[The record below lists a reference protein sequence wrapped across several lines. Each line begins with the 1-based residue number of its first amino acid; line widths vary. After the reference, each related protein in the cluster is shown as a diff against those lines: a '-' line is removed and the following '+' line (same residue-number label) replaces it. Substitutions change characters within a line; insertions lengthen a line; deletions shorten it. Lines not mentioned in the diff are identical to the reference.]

1 MLAIAGTE
9 LRRFVRDRSNI
20 FFMLIFPMLLVFV
33 LGLQFGGGA
42 DQGRVVI
49 TGAGGELRQGLAEE
63 LERTG
68 TEVDGVAGAEEMRTE
83 VARERAEVGLYIDAE
98 AESDYASGQPGQIE
112 MIAASGAGAP
122 MVQQR
127 VLTAL
132 GTLTG
137 PRAEVAALTQAG
149 VPPQEADAA
158 LVGAREAVAPVS
170 LTVTD
175 AGGQTNVFAGLG
187 RFDLEAGSMLL
198 LFVFL
203 STLSSAVTL
212 IQSRRLGVQARVV
225 VSPVSAGAAIG
236 GQVLGRWVIAFV
248 QGGYIMVA
256 SMVLFDVDFGN
267 LAAALV
273 LVAVFGAVATGTAML
288 LGALIDHEG
297 AATGVSVGLGLV
309 LAALGG
315 LMFPLDLFPDTLR
328 TVAHATPHAWGY
340 EAFAELQRHGGG
352 VADIA
357 PQLGVLAAMAAVL
370 IALGAVALRRAVSR
384 AM

>member
-212 IQSRRLGVQARVV
+212 IQSRRLGVQARVW
-225 VSPVSAGAAIG
+225 SPRSRPV
-236 GQVLGRWVIAFV
+236 RR
-248 QGGYIMVA
+248 
-256 SMVLFDVDFGN
+256 
-267 LAAALV
+267 
-273 LVAVFGAVATGTAML
+273 
-288 LGALIDHEG
+288 
-297 AATGVSVGLGLV
+297 SVGRCW
-309 LAALGG
+309 AGG
-315 LMFPLDLFPDTLR
+315 
-328 TVAHATPHAWGY
+328 
-340 EAFAELQRHGGG
+340 
-352 VADIA
+352 
-357 PQLGVLAAMAAVL
+357 
-370 IALGAVALRRAVSR
+370 
-384 AM
+384 